1 MAVCDITK
9 GRSKPCKVHLGGAS
23 KLYLFNYLADPF
35 TLVAGEATAMNILLT
50 ESFVYDLVG
59 DGQVLAEEM
68 VGDENA
74 GTRVNTQTVTA
85 ILQGVDFATSNEMKL
100 LVAGSPI
107 AVVKSNDGNYHLVG
121 ITNGIQFSSSLTT
134 GTTQAELNGYTLT
147 GVSKESDYSAILDSA
162 TVTAFLATVAV
173 NV

>member
-9 GRSKPCKVHLGGAS
+9 GRSKPCKSHLGGAS

-35 TLVAGEATAMNILLT
+35 TLLDGEATAMNVLLT

-59 DGQVLAEEM
+59 DGQVLTEEM
-68 VGDENA
+68 VGDRSA
-74 GTRVNTQTVTA
+74 GTRVNTQTTTA
-85 ILQGVDFATSNEMKL
+85 IVQGIDFATSNEMKL
-100 LVAGSPI
+100 LVAGTPQGI
-107 AVVKSNDGNYHLVG
+107 VQSNDGNYHLVG
-121 ITNGIQFSSSLTT
+121 ITHGIDFSASLTT

-147 GVSKESDYSAILDSA
+147 GVSIEKDYSPILDSA